1 MPLMITGDEEM
12 ISSFHAAYAHA
23 AQAAAGAR
31 AAAEATHRALFDF
44 AGELGAL
51 VHPLGD
57 RENPLGL
64 GVRFIRRSPPHLD
77 APTGVHLEEAPKE
90 RAPSFA
96 AVVLETPDLW
106 FELRSDPSTGF
117 QALTNI
123 SAMEAYATRICGV
136 AVDANMHP
144 HLVARISDDGR
155 LDLPAVND
163 AAQLLDVFL
172 VVVANTYEERTTTL
186 DRSAV

>member
-1 MPLMITGDEEM
+1 MITGDAEM
-12 ISSFHAAYAHA
+12 MSSFHSAYAQA

-31 AAAEATHRALFDF
+31 AAAEATHRVLFDF

-51 VHPLGD
+51 VQPLGGK
-57 RENPLGL
+57 ENPLGL
-64 GVRFIRRSPPHLD
+64 GVRFIRRSLPHLD

-106 FELRSDPSTGF
+106 FELRSDPASGF
-117 QALTNI
+117 QALTNLA
-123 SAMEAYATRICGV
+123 AMESYAARICGV
-136 AVDANMHP
+136 AVDANTHP
-144 HLVARISDDGR
+144 HLVARVDYNGSV
-155 LDLPAVND
+155 DLPAVND

-172 VVVANTYEERTTTL
+172 VIVANTYAERSTTV
-186 DRSAV
+186 DRAAR

>member
-1 MPLMITGDEEM
+1 MITGDEEM

-31 AAAEATHRALFDF
+31 AASEAMHRALFDF

-57 RENPLGL
+57 RDNPLGL

-77 APTGVHLEEAPKE
+77 APTGVQLEEAPKE

-106 FELRSDPSTGF
+106 FELRSDPYTGF

-123 SAMEAYATRICGV
+123 AAMDEYAARICGV
-136 AVDANMHP
+136 AVDPNAHP
-144 HLVARISDDGR
+144 HLVERVGQDGT
-155 LDLPAVND
+155 LNVPAVND

-172 VVVANTYEERTTTL
+172 IVVANTYKDRATTL